1 MITKKINPYKSCN
14 LFYGDDVN
22 NVNNCLAETTS
33 AFLGTY
39 NINSYPEIYK
49 KNQEYVFDLVRKRG
63 FYPDAMRPTNAP
75 VFNQVPNYFPSLLEK
90 NDGHINKSIKECKSM
105 CDNSIYTNEC
115 KKRCDIQGLSVE
127 NYDKDRRSPL
137 RKRSNKC
144 KKVSYD
150 GVSIKK
156 PWVFY
161 ISFTIVSLMFAILI
175 AYFLNG
181 IFLEKF

>member
-1 MITKKINPYKSCN
+1 MINKKINPYKSCK
-14 LFYGDDVN
+14 LFYGNDVN
-22 NVNNCLAETTS
+22 SVNNCLSETTS
-33 AFLGTY
+33 AFLGTDS
-39 NINSYPEIYK
+39 INSYSNTEIYK

-63 FYPDAMRPTNAP
+63 FPPDAMRPTNAP

-90 NDGHINKSIKECKSM
+90 NGDVNKSNLECKYM
-105 CDNSIYTNEC
+105 CSNNSIYPNEC
-115 KKRCDIQGLSVE
+115 KKRCDIQGLAVE

-144 KKVSYD
+144 KKVM
-150 GVSIKK
+150 SIKK

-161 ISFTIVSLMFAILI
+161 ISFTIVSLMFSILI